1 MLEWD
6 PSAMEP
12 MGLRVDGMRTLDDF
26 TLERV
31 WNACTCQ
38 HTALHCDKSHHL
50 ERQREK
56 KRFEWNSWLLL
67 PSLSL
72 SFLRSLPDQI
82 VCPSLCVP
90 SHYASKQASSVSS
103 DPNGNSTMFGMP
115 PTFEQTVIQSRVPI
129 LTDPYIKIAK

>member
-50 ERQREK
+50 KRQREK

-72 SFLRSLPDQI
+72 FFTILTGSNSLSLSVRPITLR
-82 VCPSLCVP
+82 
-90 SHYASKQASSVSS
+90 KQAS
-103 DPNGNSTMFGMP
+103 
-115 PTFEQTVIQSRVPI
+115 
-129 LTDPYIKIAK
+129 K